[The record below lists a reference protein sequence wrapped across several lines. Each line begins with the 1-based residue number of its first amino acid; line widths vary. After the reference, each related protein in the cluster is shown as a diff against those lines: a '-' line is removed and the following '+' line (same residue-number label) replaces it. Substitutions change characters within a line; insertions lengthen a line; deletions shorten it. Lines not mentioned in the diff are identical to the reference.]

1 MGKKS
6 HALFP
11 CALVVQLSVPKAPN
25 SCRME
30 LELTHPSCR
39 QPSTILGQ
47 TLHGEVSPVGMFQ
60 SICPEQHQP
69 MKPSRPQTSTWES
82 FACLCAPITY
92 SPIVGKGDLGS
103 FLCFLWALSTCTPAW
118 QFLSLRKQINT
129 QLSHSKPTSK
139 LEDLHGNPLKAA
151 RTKGFRPVLG
161 PALPG
166 TTCPTWEKHSK
177 HFTVSIFHSSSLV
190 AGAVCLPC
198 MHAGLLTEHVGLYGR
213 VKPAIKD
220 VLLCKI
226 SGMF

>member
-1 MGKKS
+1 MQDGAGAHPSLLQTAKHYPWPNPPWRGLSSRDVPIHLPRATSAHETLTTSDIHLGKFCLPLRSHHLEPDSGQRGFGLISLLSMGS
-6 HALFP
+6 FHLHSCLA
-11 CALVVQLSVPKAPN
+11 VP
-25 SCRME
+25 E
-30 LELTHPSCR
+30 LE
-39 QPSTILGQ
+39 
-47 TLHGEVSPVGMFQ
+47 E
-60 SICPEQHQP
+60 
-69 MKPSRPQTSTWES
+69 
-82 FACLCAPITY
+82 A
-92 SPIVGKGDLGS
+92 
-103 FLCFLWALSTCTPAW
+103 
-118 QFLSLRKQINT
+118 NT

-139 LEDLHGNPLKAA
+139 LEDLHGNPLKAV
-151 RTKGFRPVLG
+151 RTKGFKSVLG

-220 VLLCKI
+220 VLLYKI